1 MSGLGINTDRFTFL
15 YRFQKINKHLKKYK
29 NGGKPIEIATS
40 RFAFENQRSVEEKI
54 EKTKATHQ
62 NASVLVL
69 VPVFANDFSLILLLA
84 EFTRS
89 IVEDLSDGRSPLILI
104 NRFRNYCNNNPRTIW
119 DEGIQIFP
127 QEGRKLNIYIG
138 MNSGI
143 VSSLF
148 WYNYVHISYSIRFLR
163 LLTET
168 LCLPTYCLVDCDP
181 YGFDILST
189 YRFGSM
195 QMAYDAKFLRV
206 PEICWLGAFPSDIEK
221 YDLPQQCLL
230 PLTAED
236 MKRTEAMLLRCYL
249 QREVPQWR
257 SELEL
262 MLQRGVKFEL
272 EALSVRSLSFLTEVY
287 IPSKIQ
293 GAYSVAIDAEK
304 GTVRISGRVNPNL
317 ALRILQNNGKHA
329 EVISIK
335 FDGEVVEPNF
345 NYYSFY
351 GENINGFVNNPHRVA
366 YPPYPF
372 LMGPPQYPFYERAPH
387 YFLPPPPPLLPQ
399 PLLPP
404 PPYLPPCPPPPQPPP
419 PPPPPVNNSP
429 SVPKEMVVSPPSRKE
444 PKGAYSVAIDAEK
457 GTVRISGRVNRNLS
471 LRILQNNGKHAE
483 VISIKFDGEVGE
495 PNFNYYSF
503 YGENINGFINNPHRV
518 AYPPYPFLM
527 GPPQYPFYERAP
539 HYFLPPPPPLLL
551 TTTTTTTISTTMSAT
566 TTTTAPVTR

>member
-1 MSGLGINTDRFTFL
+1 MEGNRL
-15 YRFQKINKHLKKYK
+15 
-29 NGGKPIEIATS
+29 
-40 RFAFENQRSVEEKI
+40 RSQ
-54 EKTKATHQ
+54 HR
-62 NASVLVL
+62 
-69 VPVFANDFSLILLLA
+69 DLLLKIR

-104 NRFRNYCNNNPRTIW
+104 NRFRNYCNNNPRTICCCSS
-119 DEGIQIFP
+119 DSLKGQEIITLEKQCHVHRIDVLLRVLLIVQQLLQENKHGSKRDIFYMHP
-127 QEGRKLNIYIG
+127 SVFSEQSVVDRAINDICILMQCSRHNLNVVSVGKGLVMGWLRFQEAERKFDCI
-138 MNSGI
+138 NSPNTAHTIPVLVEEVKDI
-143 VSSLF
+143 VSVARYILLVEKESVFQRLANDQF
-148 WYNYVHISYSIRFLR
+148 CTRNRCIVITGRGYPDIPTRRFLR
-163 LLTET
+163 LLIET

-236 MKRTEAMLLRCYL
+236 TKRTEAMLLRCYL

-257 SELEL
+257 LELEL

-293 GAYSVAIDAEK
+293 GAYSVAIDAEN

-329 EVISIK
+329 EVTSIK

-351 GENINGFVNNPHRVA
+351 GENINGFISNPHRVA
-366 YPPYPF
+366 YPPYPL

-387 YFLPPPPPLLPQ
+387 FLPPPPPPPL
-399 PLLPP
+399 PLLLP
-404 PPYLPPCPPPPQPPP
+404 PPYLPPCPPLPL
-419 PPPPPVNNSP
+419 PPPPVNNSP
-429 SVPKEMVVSPPSRKE
+429 SVPKEVVVSPPSRKE
-444 PKGAYSVAIDAEK
+444 PKGC
-457 GTVRISGRVNRNLS
+457 
-471 LRILQNNGKHAE
+471 
-483 VISIKFDGEVGE
+483 SI
-495 PNFNYYSF
+495 
-503 YGENINGFINNPHRV
+503 
-518 AYPPYPFLM
+518 M
-527 GPPQYPFYERAP
+527 
-539 HYFLPPPPPLLL
+539 
-551 TTTTTTTISTTMSAT
+551 
-566 TTTTAPVTR
+566 

>member
-1 MSGLGINTDRFTFL
+1 MEGNRL
-15 YRFQKINKHLKKYK
+15 
-29 NGGKPIEIATS
+29 
-40 RFAFENQRSVEEKI
+40 RSQ
-54 EKTKATHQ
+54 HR
-62 NASVLVL
+62 
-69 VPVFANDFSLILLLA
+69 DLLLKIR

-104 NRFRNYCNNNPRTIW
+104 NRFRNYCNNNPRTICCCSS
-119 DEGIQIFP
+119 DSSKG
-127 QEGRKLNIYIG
+127 QEIITLEKQCHVHRIEQSVVDRAINDICILMQCSRHNLNVVSVGKGLVMGWLRFQEAERKFDCI
-138 MNSGI
+138 NSPNTAHTIPVLVEEVKDI
-143 VSSLF
+143 VSVARYILLVEKESVFQRLANDQF
-148 WYNYVHISYSIRFLR
+148 CTRNRCIVITGRGYPDIPTRRFLR
-163 LLTET
+163 LLIET

-236 MKRTEAMLLRCYL
+236 TKRTEAMLLRCYL

-257 SELEL
+257 LELEL

-293 GAYSVAIDAEK
+293 GAYSVAIDAEN

-329 EVISIK
+329 EVTSIK

-351 GENINGFVNNPHRVA
+351 GENINGFISNPHRVA
-366 YPPYPF
+366 YPPYPL

-387 YFLPPPPPLLPQ
+387 FLPPPPPL
-399 PLLPP
+399 PLLLP
-404 PPYLPPCPPPPQPPP
+404 PPYLPPCPPLP

-429 SVPKEMVVSPPSRKE
+429 SVPKEVVVSPPSRKE
-444 PKGAYSVAIDAEK
+444 PKGC
-457 GTVRISGRVNRNLS
+457 
-471 LRILQNNGKHAE
+471 
-483 VISIKFDGEVGE
+483 SI
-495 PNFNYYSF
+495 
-503 YGENINGFINNPHRV
+503 
-518 AYPPYPFLM
+518 M
-527 GPPQYPFYERAP
+527 
-539 HYFLPPPPPLLL
+539 
-551 TTTTTTTISTTMSAT
+551 
-566 TTTTAPVTR
+566 